1 MHTTAQNNL
10 NSLLTSIMS
19 SIEDSGTLS
28 GAILDYIEAALFSP
42 DPDALAVFLADE
54 TDCDR
59 DSLLDLIFFP
69 DHSVQISMEAM
80 LETSCFSEDDE
91 TALHRRLDAEPIYST
106 IKMPEGH
113 ELVRILVPDFI
124 KSQYLKRL
132 KITWQIDPG
141 VSAAIEKGTSA
152 KLATIARVRLRNA
165 SMKFSPG
172 SIRLLCLFFERM
184 PDSDSDYLP
193 CLELVIPISEAAQD
207 NTDSYELLADRKRLL
222 FRGLQQIDRFET
234 LLSKSNME
242 TLMLQGVRAPQASRE
257 DLENQMRLIDRIC
270 FHLFGKTE
278 IIASPIEATIQ
289 QISDL
294 DTPAAVVKSLM
305 K

>member
-10 NSLLTSIMS
+10 NRLFTSIAS
-19 SIEDSGTLS
+19 SIEGSGTLS
-28 GAILDYIEAALFSP
+28 GAILDYIEATLFSP

-69 DHSVQISMEAM
+69 DHRVQIGMEAM
-80 LETSCFSEDDE
+80 LEASCFSEDDE
-91 TALHRRLDAEPIYST
+91 TALHRRLDDEPVYSE
-106 IKMPEGH
+106 IKMPDGH
-113 ELVRILVPDFI
+113 ALVRILVPDFI
-124 KSQYLKRL
+124 KTQYLKRL
-132 KITWQIDPG
+132 NITWHIDPG

-165 SMKFSPG
+165 NMKFSPE
-172 SIRLLCLFFERM
+172 SIRFLCLFFERM
-184 PDSDSDYLP
+184 PDSDGDYLP
-193 CLELVIPISEAAQD
+193 CLELVIPILEAAQD
-207 NTDSYELLADRKRLL
+207 KTDGYELLADRKRRL

-242 TLMLQGVRAPQASRE
+242 TLMLQGIRAPQASRE
-257 DLENQMRLIDRIC
+257 DLVNQMRRIDRIC

-294 DTPAAVVKSLM
+294 DTPAAAVKSLM